1 MAIISAYMGGNPMS
15 KAGEKE
21 FEPIDERVPEALLK
35 RLVLDA
41 AGQKYG
47 TQYGRMR
54 MRGQLNDPQF
64 QACKWFDELYARYL
78 SALERPRGIR
88 TSTGEQIAKGHPPDP
103 FSPIGLKIAADEH
116 VLVKRYEG
124 ARMAGMS
131 CGVAQFKLFWFV
143 VIEDGMSTGY
153 ACPVAVKAV
162 ADAIEAYRAR
172 DSKRKGK
179 RR

>member
-1 MAIISAYMGGNPMS
+1 LSLTKS
-15 KAGEKE
+15 KDRE
-21 FEPIDERVPEALLK
+21 FEAIDERVPESLLR

-54 MRGQLNDPQF
+54 LRGQLTDPQF
-64 QACKWFDELYARYL
+64 QACKWFDELYGRYL
-78 SALERPRGIR
+78 AALDRPRGIK
-88 TSTGEQIAKGHPPDP
+88 TSTGEQVSKGHPPDP

-116 VLVKRYEG
+116 LLVRRYEA
-124 ARMAGMS
+124 ARMAGMY
-131 CGVAQFKLFWFV
+131 CGLVQFKLFWFV
-143 VIEDGMSTGY
+143 VIEEGTPTGY
-153 ACPVAVKAV
+153 ACPLAVARV
-162 ADAIEAYRAR
+162 ADAIESYRSR

>member
-1 MAIISAYMGGNPMS
+1 MS

-41 AGQKYG
+41 AGPRYG
-47 TQYGRMR
+47 TQYGRMKL
-54 MRGQLNDPQF
+54 RGQLTDPQF
-64 QACKWFDELYARYL
+64 LACKWFDELYERYL
-78 SALERPRGIR
+78 VALDRPRGIK
-88 TSTGEQIAKGHPPDP
+88 TSTGEQVSKGHPPDP
-103 FSPIGLKIAADEH
+103 FSPIGLKIAAEEH

-131 CGVAQFKLFWFV
+131 CGRDQFKLFWYV
-143 VIEDGMSTGY
+143 VIEEGIPTGY
-153 ACPVAVKAV
+153 ACPLAVARV
-162 ADAIEAYRAR
+162 ADAIEAYRSR